1 MMKRAMLVAIMGLT
15 AGCIGR
21 ESKPAASAPTPEASQ
36 VDRSCPVFVQL
47 GPGGPVLDVGEQR
60 MPRHAACDPSLYIAP
75 GNPMPSAPQP
85 PAPAHF
91 RGAHG

>member
-21 ESKPAASAPTPEASQ
+21 ESKPAASAPEDPQ
-36 VDRSCPVFVQL
+36 VVKSCPVFVQL
-47 GPGGPVLDVGEQR
+47 GPGGPVIDVGEQR
-60 MPRHAACDPSLYIAP
+60 MPRQAVCDPSLYIAP